1 MAGQGGPYASK
12 VEALAFINEL
22 VDGTILTSTD
32 ITDAEMDMAKEIIN
46 NKTDTYWEVTTSGS
60 LYLDGTGK
68 DHVFSTIVPIVTL
81 TKCEI
86 IALDDT
92 VESLVVSGSTK
103 EIIYD
108 PNTGLIKRVVVSED
122 DWLMKDTDDE
132 SVFFPY
138 GIRNVKIT
146 GTFGKDSDSI
156 NILKQLQILLVL
168 QLMQKKF
175 VGKLNPDLVMEK
187 IGEYE
192 YRVSEMQYAK
202 DPKNTKLTLE
212 GYIDFLFR
220 SLPQDGKILVLG
232 V

>member
-1 MAGQGGPYASK
+1 MAGYGGPYASK
-12 VEALAFINEL
+12 AEALAFINNL
-22 VDGTILTSTD
+22 VDGTPLTSDD
-32 ITDAEMDMAKEIIN
+32 ITDAEMSMANEIIN
-46 NKTDTYWEVTTSGS
+46 NRTDTYWKVTTSGS

-68 DHVFSTIVPIVTL
+68 NYVFSTIVPIVTL
-81 TKCEI
+81 TACVI

-92 VESLVVSGSTK
+92 TESLTVSGSAK

-132 SVFFPY
+132 SVFFPL
-138 GIRNVKIT
+138 GIRNIKIT

-175 VGKLNPDLVMEK
+175 VGKIKPDLVMEK

-212 GYIDFLFR
+212 GYIEFLFK
-220 SLPQDGKILVLG
+220 SLPQDGKILVMG